1 MNKIVLILLS
11 SWMINNS
18 SIGQINF
25 VNKADLT
32 GVDHSYGIGYSG
44 GGVSLVD
51 INNDGWDDLTLATQD
66 GDNLQIYLNDNGQFI
81 LQPDLIDNTTQAKQ
95 VLWVDFDNDGDKD
108 LFVACFDGVNRL
120 YENDGNMQFTDITL
134 SSGLPLIATPT
145 YGACFGDYNRDGYL
159 DLYFSYKTNYFLSNR
174 NFLYKNNGDG
184 TFLDVTFSSFSA
196 DHGKSPFC
204 SSFLDYNNDNWPD
217 IYTAQDKTTTNSLLK
232 NNGDGTYSDV
242 SEDTNSDLV
251 MNAMCVAVGD
261 YDNNGYSDIYIS
273 NTPIGNALLQNIGD
287 ETFEEVAVTSGT
299 LFEGT
304 GWGSNFLDADNDGDL
319 DLYVSAMI
327 ISATSQI
334 SVFYENEGDGTFS
347 QPNAGFVG
355 DTVTVFSNAVGDFNN
370 DGYPDILTNTY
381 QDPSAVW
388 ENQGGNNNW
397 IKVKLEGVVSNR
409 DGIGSRIEIYNNGQ
423 KQIRYTHC
431 GIGYLGQ
438 NSETEI
444 IGLGTSDIVD
454 SIKIIWSSG
463 HTDILYD
470 QPSGDKLY
478 IQEGSTTNDQIFIDT
493 TANFEIIEVGINS
506 LSNKIDHGFII
517 SPNPVNDLLN
527 ITSTKNEGFQSLT
540 IHNSMGEVIRTYGSK
555 NQINISFLHQGYYYI
570 NIKSKGGEFIIPFV
584 KTSF

>member
-1 MNKIVLILLS
+1 MNKVILIL
-11 SWMINNS
+11 S
-18 SIGQINF
+18 SICWIYSLSFGQINF
-25 VNKADLT
+25 VNQADSV
-32 GVDHSYGIGYSG
+32 GVNHSYGVGYSG

-66 GDNLQIYLNDNGQFI
+66 GDNLQIYLNDNGHFI

-145 YGACFGDYNRDGYL
+145 YGACFGDYDRDGYL
-159 DLYFSYKTNYFLSNR
+159 DLYFTYKTNYFLTNR

-184 TFLDVTFSSFSA
+184 TFYEVTFSSFSA

-204 SSFLDYNNDNWPD
+204 SSFLDFNNDNWPD

-232 NNGDGTYSDV
+232 NNGDGTFSDV
-242 SEDTNSDLV
+242 SEDSNSDLV

-261 YDNNGYSDIYIS
+261 YDNNGYSDIYVT
-273 NTPIGNALLQNIGD
+273 NTPIGNALLQNNGD
-287 ETFEEVAVTSGT
+287 DTFEEVAATSGT

-327 ISATSQI
+327 IGANSQI

-347 QPNAGFVG
+347 QPDAGFVG
-355 DTVTVFSNAVGDFNN
+355 DTVTVFSNAIGDFNN

-409 DGIGSRIEIYNNGQ
+409 DGIGSRIEVYNDGQ

-444 IGLGTSDIVD
+444 IGLGNANNVD
-454 SIKIIWSSG
+454 SIKVLWSSG
-463 HTDILYD
+463 HTDILID
-470 QPSGDKLY
+470 QPAGEKLY
-478 IQEGSTTNDQIFIDT
+478 ILEGSTTNDEIYIDT

-506 LSNKIDHGFII
+506 LSDKMDHEFII
-517 SPNPVNDLLN
+517 SPNPVSNILN
-527 ITSTKNEGFQSLT
+527 ITSTKNEKVQSLT
-540 IHNSMGEVIRTYGSK
+540 IHDIMGKELQTFGSK
-555 NQINISFLHQGYYYI
+555 NQIDISFLHQGCY
-570 NIKSKGGEFIIPFV
+570 FIRVTTKENEYTIPFI
-584 KTSF
+584 KNNY